1 MDKTK
6 VNNLTPPEYTCWD
19 IRNAICLAVHV
30 NSALN
35 YFEEEISS

>member
-6 VNNLTPPEYTCWD
+6 VNNLTPPKYTHWD
-19 IRNAICLAVHV
+19 IRNAICLAGYV

-35 YFEEEISS
+35 YFEEEIGS